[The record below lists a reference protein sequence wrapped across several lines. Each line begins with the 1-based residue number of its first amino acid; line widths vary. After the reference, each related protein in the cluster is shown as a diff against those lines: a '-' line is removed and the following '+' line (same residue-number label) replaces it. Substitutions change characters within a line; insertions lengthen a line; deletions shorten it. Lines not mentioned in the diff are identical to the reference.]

1 MRPNHLSP
9 PHNDLPQQKAAD
21 VLLDAE
27 QLGRF
32 FNLGT
37 AKDGTARAALNMRIS
52 RGHPM
57 PPCIDIPGMAGRRWL
72 LSSVIQWLQAYQR
85 DDRRN
90 HSADEQFHLNI
101 ATEAQKPARRR
112 GRPTKSESLARRRAM
127 GGS

>member
-1 MRPNHLSP
+1 MRPTHLSP
-9 PHNDLPQQKAAD
+9 PHHALPHQKAAD

-37 AKDGTARAALNMRIS
+37 ARDGTARAALNMRIS

-57 PPCIDIPGMAGRRWL
+57 PPCIDIPGMSGRRWL
-72 LSSVIQWLQAYQR
+72 LSSVIQWLQNYQR

-90 HSADEQFHLNI
+90 DRVDGNDLEHVAAKAD
-101 ATEAQKPARRR
+101 KPARRR
-112 GRPTKSESLARRRAM
+112 GRPTKSESLDRRRVIN
-127 GGS
+127 GG

>member
-9 PHNDLPQQKAAD
+9 PHNTLPQQKAAD

-37 AKDGTARAALNMRIS
+37 ARDGTARAALNMRIS

-85 DDRRN
+85 DDRC
-90 HSADEQFHLNI
+90 HSADEQFHLNV
-101 ATEAQKPARRR
+101 APVAEKPARRR
-112 GRPTKSESLARRRAM
+112 GRPTKAESLARRRAM